1 MDKLPMTKEGVIV
14 LEAEQRRL
22 KEEERPAII
31 KAIAVAREHGDLK
44 ENAEYHAARERQSF
58 VEGRLAE
65 LKSIISLADIID
77 PSTFSGDVVRFG
89 ATLELTDE
97 ETDTM
102 STYQIVGTHEAN
114 INNGRLSVTAPLA
127 RALIGKSLGDSVEV
141 VSPGGAKF
149 YEITKVN
156 YK

>member
-1 MDKLPMTKEGVIV
+1 MDKLPMTKEGVV
-14 LEAEQRRL
+14 ALEVEQRYL

-31 KAIAVAREHGDLK
+31 HAIAVAREHGDLK

-65 LKSIISLADIID
+65 LKSIISLAEIID
-77 PSTFSGDVVRFG
+77 PSMLSGDVVRFG
-89 ATLELTDE
+89 ATLELVNE
-97 ETDTM
+97 ETDAV
-102 STYQIVGTHEAN
+102 STYQIVGTHEAD

-149 YEITKVN
+149 FEILKVD

>member
-1 MDKLPMTKEGVIV
+1 M
-14 LEAEQRRL
+14 
-22 KEEERPAII
+22 
-31 KAIAVAREHGDLK
+31 
-44 ENAEYHAARERQSF
+44 
-58 VEGRLAE
+58 
-65 LKSIISLADIID
+65 
-77 PSTFSGDVVRFG
+77 RFG